1 MARILVLGGAGFI
14 GCHLA
19 SRLAAEGH
27 ALTLVDDLS
36 RGRRDETIVAL
47 TARPNV
53 RLVEVDLTKAGALD
67 ALPREWEQVYMLAAV
82 VGVRNVETDPARVIR
97 VNTLALLHLL
107 DWMPGRGETLFFA
120 STGET
125 YAGGVAAGHLPVPT
139 PETVPLG
146 VPDVAAP
153 RFAYA
158 ASKMLGEAA
167 VIHTARAR
175 GLRAVIGRFHN
186 VYGPRMGADHV
197 ISELSLRALRGEN
210 PFRVFGAEQRRAF
223 CHVADAVEA
232 MTRLMATEAA
242 WGQVV
247 NIGNDTEETP
257 IEDLVTLILRTARVQ
272 PVVERRPAP
281 AGSVARR
288 CPDIGR
294 LRALTGFAPKV
305 SLESG
310 VAETFAWYRQW
321 WEREERTR

>member
-19 SRLAAEGH
+19 TRLAAEGH

-36 RGRRDETIVAL
+36 RGRRDEAIEAL
-47 TARPNV
+47 VARPNV
-53 RLVEVDLTKAGALD
+53 RLLQADLTRAGALD

-107 DWMPGRGETLFFA
+107 DWMPGRGEVLFFA
-120 STGET
+120 STSEN
-125 YAGGVAAGHLPVPT
+125 YAGGVAAGHVPVPT

-158 ASKMLGEAA
+158 ASKLLGEAA

-197 ISELSLRALRGEN
+197 IPELSLRAIRGEN
-210 PFRVFGAEQRRAF
+210 PFRVFGPEQRRAF

-257 IEDLVTLILRTARVQ
+257 IEDLLTLILRTARFQ
-272 PVVERRPAP
+272 PTVDRRPAP
-281 AGSVARR
+281 PGSVARR
-288 CPDIGR
+288 CPDLRR

-305 SLESG
+305 SLEAG

-321 WEREERTR
+321 WQQEALAR